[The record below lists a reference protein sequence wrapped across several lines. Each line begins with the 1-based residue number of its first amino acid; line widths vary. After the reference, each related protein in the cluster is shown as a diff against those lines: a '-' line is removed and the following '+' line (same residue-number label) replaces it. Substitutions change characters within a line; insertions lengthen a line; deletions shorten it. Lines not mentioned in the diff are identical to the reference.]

1 MIQNIISA
9 YTIICDFKDIAKKAK
24 ISGYTVYL
32 QYQGKCR
39 VLWQLMMSVKLF
51 TTSLFSCF
59 LFSSSEIMVDICYAY
74 IMHMSYTTGIPLG
87 TNYYLQQIMQS
98 LEKHVLLPDCL

>member
-39 VLWQLMMSVKLF
+39 VLWQLIMSVKLF
-51 TTSLFSCF
+51 TTRLFSYF

-74 IMHMSYTTGIPLG
+74 IMHSYNTGIPLR
-87 TNYYLQQIMQS
+87 TNYHLQQIMQS

>member
-1 MIQNIISA
+1 MIQNNIISA
-9 YTIICDFKDIAKKAK
+9 YIIICDFKDIAKKAK

-74 IMHMSYTTGIPLG
+74 IMHSYNTGIPLG
-87 TNYYLQQIMQS
+87 TNYHLQQIMQS